1 MFEAY
6 LIFTQS
12 LILCFFTFSFCSKDS
27 QDCDRSAAIGD
38 NITLPLSHK
47 LDKLDKLRW
56 MHDKDIIL
64 YLRENVKI
72 SGSKDV
78 YENGSLKLT
87 NLMKDE
93 SGIYK
98 PEVNAGSEGTEI
110 KGLKTIHLCVLD
122 RVPAAKVK
130 TDCRPTSKSVIF
142 TCQVATTPQPN
153 DLKFGWLKNN
163 EVLPKETK
171 QTLTRVA
178 EKVEKDSFSCNVS
191 NVVSYMI
198 SPPAIQSCLKRKPL
212 FPEKLFGINTWIFV
226 GAGGGIVL
234 VLIIVVIVGCICAK
248 RKKKMQMKDE
258 GELRLAWTNEQEQRQ
273 HQHSH
278 PPNHPHQHQHNHP
291 PDQRHHHHHHEK
303 QPAGHTGPR
312 QPRSKQNRDQQRPRA
327 PDNPKGHPQP
337 SPRRPAQA
345 PKPVDNVDEEQPPPL
360 PQPRKKAAKAQR
372 V

>member
-1 MFEAY
+1 MAMKMAAASTIA
-6 LIFTQS
+6 L
-12 LILCFFTFSFCSKDS
+12 LLLCFSAISSTDS
-27 QDCDRSAAIGD
+27 QVACDRYAAIGD
-38 NITLPLSHK
+38 NITLPLSYK
-47 LDKLDKLRW
+47 LDESDKLRW
-56 MHDKDIIL
+56 MHNDVVIL
-64 YLRENVKI
+64 NRRGTLKI
-72 SGSKDV
+72 GGSKDV

-93 SGIYK
+93 SGLYK
-98 PEVNAGSEGTEI
+98 PEVNAGSEGLYI
-110 KGLKTIHLCVLD
+110 KGLENIHLCVLA
-122 RVPAAKVK
+122 RVPLAKVATECQPNGFVK
-130 TDCRPTSKSVIF
+130 F
-142 TCQVATTPQPN
+142 TCKVNTNMQAE
-153 DLKFGWLKNN
+153 DIKFGWLKNN
-163 EVLPKETK
+163 EVLPKETNK
-171 QTLTRVA
+171 ILTLVA
-178 EKVEKDSFSCNVS
+178 KEVEKDSFSCNVS
-191 NVVSYMI
+191 NVVSYTI
-198 SPPAIQSCLKRKPL
+198 SAPATQLCFKRKPL
-212 FPEKLFGINTWIFV
+212 FPDSIFGINTWIFV

-234 VLIIVVIVGCICAK
+234 VLIIVVIVCCIRTK
-248 RKKKMQMKDE
+248 RKKKMQMKEE

-278 PPNHPHQHQHNHP
+278 PPDHPHHHQHNHP
-291 PDQRHHHHHHEK
+291 PDQRHHRHHHEK

>member
-110 KGLKTIHLCVLD
+110 KGLKTIHLCVL
-122 RVPAAKVK
+122 
-130 TDCRPTSKSVIF
+130 
-142 TCQVATTPQPN
+142 
-153 DLKFGWLKNN
+153 
-163 EVLPKETK
+163 
-171 QTLTRVA
+171 
-178 EKVEKDSFSCNVS
+178 
-191 NVVSYMI
+191 
-198 SPPAIQSCLKRKPL
+198 
-212 FPEKLFGINTWIFV
+212 
-226 GAGGGIVL
+226 
-234 VLIIVVIVGCICAK
+234 
-248 RKKKMQMKDE
+248 
-258 GELRLAWTNEQEQRQ
+258 GE
-273 HQHSH
+273 
-278 PPNHPHQHQHNHP
+278 
-291 PDQRHHHHHHEK
+291 
-303 QPAGHTGPR
+303 
-312 QPRSKQNRDQQRPRA
+312 
-327 PDNPKGHPQP
+327 
-337 SPRRPAQA
+337 
-345 PKPVDNVDEEQPPPL
+345 
-360 PQPRKKAAKAQR
+360 
-372 V
+372 